1 MIAYEQYLYLG
12 GIVFLSLLSTMLV
25 TSLMITKSKNKK
37 LEKRLAN
44 REEIANESYL
54 KFLTTSRDEAFS
66 YILDVQEKLDNFKN
80 KVEPQLNYFNTYGQS
95 VQGPHIILVK
105 EITEAYEELKTV
117 MPQENKEK

>member
-1 MIAYEQYLYLG
+1 
-12 GIVFLSLLSTMLV
+12 
-25 TSLMITKSKNKK
+25 MITKSKNKK

-66 YILDVQEKLDNFKN
+66 YILEVQEKLDTFKN

-105 EITEAYEELKTV
+105 EITEAYEDLKTV